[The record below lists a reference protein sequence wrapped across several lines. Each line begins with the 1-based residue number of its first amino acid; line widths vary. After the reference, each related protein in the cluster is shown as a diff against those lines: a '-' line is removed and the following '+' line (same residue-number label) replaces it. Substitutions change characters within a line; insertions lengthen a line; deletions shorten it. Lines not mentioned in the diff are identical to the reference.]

1 MLLLLFLIWLLQV
14 ALVMIGHT
22 DDDVVTDT
30 EINVGRVGRIQCLTA
45 RVELMMVVVV
55 LLVAIGY
62 RSSGRRAQ
70 QSGQG
75 RRVSGTGT
83 STSTG
88 RRVC

>member
-1 MLLLLFLIWLLQV
+1 MLLLLLLKFLFLLLQV
-14 ALVMIGHT
+14 AFKVMVGHT

-30 EINVGRVGRIQCLTA
+30 EINVGRIGRIQCLTA
-45 RVELMMVVVV
+45 RVELMVV
-55 LLVAIGY
+55 LIACGD
-62 RSSGRRAQ
+62 RSSSWRTE

-75 RRVSGTGT
+75 RRVPGT